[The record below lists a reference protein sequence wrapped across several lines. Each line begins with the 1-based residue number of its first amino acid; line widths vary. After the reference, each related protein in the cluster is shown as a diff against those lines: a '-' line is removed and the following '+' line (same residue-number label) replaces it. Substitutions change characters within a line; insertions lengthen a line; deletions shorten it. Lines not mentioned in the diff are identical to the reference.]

1 MRNPMKEKIHKDIA
15 SSHILERRDNYGR
28 FGRTGAPS
36 ARELARENIIRE
48 WVGDEDAPEVF
59 ASWRG
64 EAHEAGSVAQAILD
78 GIQPAEIELLE
89 LVKQR
94 WSDIVGPDNA
104 NQLTA
109 LSTTGDVLTVGFYN
123 AAWRFAVD
131 TPAQRQLILRRIS
144 ELSGRTLKAV
154 RFVAAVKRS

>member
-1 MRNPMKEKIHKDIA
+1 MKEKTHRDIGT
-15 SSHILERRDNYGR
+15 SHLLERRDNYGR
-28 FGRTGAPS
+28 FGRIGAPS
-36 ARELARENIIRE
+36 ARELSRENAIRD
-48 WVGDEDAPEVF
+48 WVGDEDASEVF
-59 ASWRG
+59 ASWRRD
-64 EAHEAGSVAQAILD
+64 AYEAGSVAQAILD

-94 WSDIVGPDNA
+94 WVDIVGPDNA
-104 NQLTA
+104 GQLTA

-131 TPAQRQLILRRIS
+131 TPAQRQLILQRIS
-144 ELSGRTLKAV
+144 EFSGRTLKGL